1 MASRTSYGVDLNK
14 YPGLVADVEPEKK
27 KRSNAAKG
35 SYYKQR
41 TVKWLEEKM
50 GYQVAHLERMFWIR
64 AREKERTP
72 CPSCGASV
80 ETPRMFATKSDQF
93 AADLLAVNDS
103 SMIFVQ
109 VKFGSDQ
116 VAAARRA
123 FAAFR
128 FPPTALRWV
137 AVWRE
142 RAREPEIIDCSADT
156 AESLGPVRT
165 PKKKQS
171 IGRQETMF

>member
-1 MASRTSYGVDLNK
+1 MASRSSYGVDLSK

-27 KRSNAAKG
+27 KRSNASKG
-35 SYYKQR
+35 SYYKRR
-41 TVKWLEEKM
+41 TVEWLEKN
-50 GYQVAHLERMFWIR
+50 GYQVGHLERMFWIR

-93 AADLLAVNDS
+93 GADLLAVNAT

-123 FAAFR
+123 FAEFV
-128 FPPTALRWV
+128 FPPQALRWV

-142 RAREPEIIDCSADT
+142 RARDPEIIDCSNDT
-156 AESLGPVRT
+156 AESLGPKRT
-165 PKKKQS
+165 PKKKTQS
-171 IGRQETMF
+171 GTQKEMMF

>member
-1 MASRTSYGVDLNK
+1 MASRSSYGVDLSK
-14 YPGLVADVEPEKK
+14 YPGLLDVEPEKK
-27 KRSNAAKG
+27 KRSNVAKG
-35 SYYKQR
+35 SYYKAR

-93 AADLLAVNDS
+93 GADLLAMGADAL
-103 SMIFVQ
+103 IFVQ

-123 FAAFR
+123 FAEFK
-128 FPPTALRWV
+128 FPATATRWIV
-137 AVWRE
+137 VWRE
-142 RAREPEIIDCSADT
+142 RAREPEIIDCSNDT
-156 AESLGPVRT
+156 AESLGPKRT
-165 PKKKQS
+165 PKKKTQS
-171 IGRQETMF
+171 GTQKEMMF